1 MNTKYLY
8 KCLQETSNEVF
19 VGHEETVVTDTV
31 LQMKGTARSIIS
43 GRVLSSRRG
52 SLLWV

>member
-1 MNTKYLY
+1 MCLNARMCKICEQKIKMNTKYI

-31 LQMKGTARSIIS
+31 LQM
-43 GRVLSSRRG
+43 
-52 SLLWV
+52 